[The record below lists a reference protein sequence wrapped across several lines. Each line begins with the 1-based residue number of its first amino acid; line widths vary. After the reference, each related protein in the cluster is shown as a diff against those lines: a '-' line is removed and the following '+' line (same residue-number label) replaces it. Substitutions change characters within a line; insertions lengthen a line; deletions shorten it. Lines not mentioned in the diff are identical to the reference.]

1 MDFTIE
7 EINLMC
13 IYHVTG
19 RGGLMSA
26 IRESLP
32 DMEEPELR
40 ELALQVLSRLEG
52 MSEEAFDALD
62 LTVTDDFDEE
72 V

>member
-19 RGGLMSA
+19 RGRLMSA

-62 LTVTDDFDEE
+62 LTLTDDFDEE